1 MSIDARVLNDL
12 FSAKLDDPEERAK
25 IAAAGGQ
32 YVRDRLREVS
42 FARKILP
49 PKQVTKA
56 DCQKSTSHDTLIK
69 IEEMEPASRA
79 MAVTFRGEAT
89 AHYVSAPRFEIPFF
103 TIESEHFEKT
113 EQELMA
119 YDYPITKVIEDN
131 TVSDVQEIEDMQ
143 FLLHAE
149 TCVQIMQRDAQ
160 TNNTVTGLSA
170 ASLAAGVVIEDR
182 ILKGELARVRTDAGG
197 AVLDDWLVQPVQRP
211 DFVNLF
217 KTLIGGANGA
227 GNGRLRMEVLLMTE
241 WDFNDLLQWTLDD
254 FGDKVVS
261 ETVVNGYKY
270 NLLLGKRF
278 VRTIKVDILRTGNIY
293 GFTSPDFLGRFYILN
308 NTKFY
313 IDKRGRRIEW
323 WCWEDI
329 GMAFGNIA
337 AIAKLELYSA
347 SVTEAR
353 NAATDALES
362 CRGTLNAG
370 QDGNAPAEWTDNAVN
385 GLTSATK
392 LPVAEDALGAVNHRL
407 EDGLS
412 FPQVDQF

>member
-1 MSIDARVLNDL
+1 MSVDARVLNDL
-12 FSAKLDDPEERAK
+12 FSSKLDDPEERSK

-32 YVRDRLREVS
+32 YIRDRLREVS

-56 DCQKSTSHDTLIK
+56 DCQKSVNHDTLIK
-69 IEEMEPASRA
+69 IEEMEPQSRA

-89 AHYVSAPRFEIPFF
+89 SRYVSAARFEIPFY

-113 EQELMA
+113 EQELLA

-131 TVSDVQEIEDMQ
+131 TVTDIQEIEDMQ

-149 TCVQIMQRDAQ
+149 NCVQLMQREAQ
-160 TNNTVTGLSA
+160 TSQTVTGLSA
-170 ASLAAGVVIEDR
+170 KSLDAGTVVEDR
-182 ILKGELARVRTDAGG
+182 VLKGELARARVDANGDL
-197 AVLDDWLVQPVQRP
+197 LDDWAVQPVQRP
-211 DFVNLF
+211 DFINLF
-217 KTLIGGANGA
+217 KVLVGGANGA
-227 GNGRLRMEVLLMTE
+227 GNGRLRMEVMLMTE
-241 WDFNDLLQWTLDD
+241 WDFNDILQWTIED
-254 FGDKVVS
+254 FGDKVTS

-337 AIAKLELYSA
+337 AIAKMELYSA
-347 SVTEAR
+347 SVTEAVDTSDVLQSR
-353 NAATDALES
+353 KGALSAEDGDEANDWTDA
-362 CRGTLNAG
+362 
-370 QDGNAPAEWTDNAVN
+370 AVS
-385 GLTSATK
+385 GLTSANK
-392 LPVAEDALGAVNHRL
+392 LPVGEDALGAVNHKL

-412 FPQVDQF
+412 LPLVDQF